1 MLFEFWS
8 SECSN
13 RIRTLPFMVRMHTR
27 YREHGLVV
35 AGIHTPEFRHDATVR
50 VVQAT
55 VAGHGIRY
63 SIGLDNAYA
72 TWNSYGVEL
81 RPTLFVLD
89 RRGAIA
95 HRRVGEDGYAQTERV
110 IKRLLA
116 EPAPDV
122 LDAAASGSPA
132 HRVA

>member
-1 MLFEFWS
+1 MNS
-8 SECSN
+8 QSKHKHVGPTA
-13 RIRTLPFMVRMHTR
+13 RIRS
-27 YREHGLVV
+27 
-35 AGIHTPEFRHDATVR
+35 PEEPSLAQLEERGGAVR

-55 VAGHGIRY
+55 VAGHGIRFP
-63 SIGLDNAYA
+63 IGLDNAYA

-116 EPAPDV
+116 EPAPGV
-122 LDAAASGSPA
+122 LDAAACGSPA
-132 HRVA
+132 RWVA